1 MNETIDK
8 QLTEYRQQREQLKRQ
23 LDAVDGAIQAL
34 ERLREAAKS
43 EGVKEHDNGNRTDSD
58 TTRHSE

>member
-1 MNETIDK
+1 MLEQHID
-8 QLTEYRQQREQLKRQ
+8 EYKQQRAQLQRQ

-34 ERLREAAKS
+34 VRLREAAKS
-43 EGVKEHDNGNRTDSD
+43 EGVKGNDNGNRTDSD

>member
-1 MNETIDK
+1 MLEQHID
-8 QLTEYRQQREQLKRQ
+8 EYKQQRAQLQRQ

-43 EGVKEHDNGNRTDSD
+43 EEVKEHENGNRTDSD

>member
-1 MNETIDK
+1 MLEQHID
-8 QLTEYRQQREQLKRQ
+8 EYKQQRAQLQRQ

-43 EGVKEHDNGNRTDSD
+43 EDVKGQDNG
-58 TTRHSE
+58 

>member
-1 MNETIDK
+1 MNEMIDK
-8 QLTEYRQQREQLKRQ
+8 QLTEYRQQRAQLQRQ

-34 ERLREAAKS
+34 VRLREVAKS